1 MILIFSAPSGAG
13 KSTLVNYLLN
23 QRDDMELS
31 ISATTRPPRGSE
43 VNGKEYYFITNE
55 EFEKLIKEDAFIE
68 YENVYTGT
76 YYGTLKSEIERI
88 ESKGHHVVFDIDV
101 KGGMRLKALYGNHAK
116 SFFIEPH
123 SIEELHKRLI
133 GRATDS
139 EDKIAERVKK
149 AAIEMTDQVHFD
161 VTIVNDVLEDA
172 KKQLDQEIQ
181 NFLKE

>member
-1 MILIFSAPSGAG
+1 MILIFSAPTGAG

-55 EFEKLIKEDAFIE
+55 EFEKLIKEDAFVE

-116 SFFIEPH
+116 SVVIAPP
-123 SIEELHKRLI
+123 SIEELHKRLS

-161 VTIVNDVLEDA
+161 VIIVNDVLEDA